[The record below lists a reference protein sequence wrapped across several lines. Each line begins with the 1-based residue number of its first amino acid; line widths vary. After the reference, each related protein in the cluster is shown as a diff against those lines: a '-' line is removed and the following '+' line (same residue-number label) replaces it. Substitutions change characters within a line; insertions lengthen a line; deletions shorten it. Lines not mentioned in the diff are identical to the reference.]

1 MMKKKYLKYIN
12 NNFSSLEG
20 KTVVIT
26 GGTGG
31 IGFHIS
37 KYLVYLG
44 AKVILAAR
52 NKVKTEKVI
61 SDINSIFP
69 NAKIEYKHLDLTDT
83 LSVNE
88 FINYLETIKIDYL
101 FLNSGIYNQEC
112 KLINGI
118 DIHYMVN
125 FYVPYKIV
133 DKLKYKFI
141 ENKTKVVVTS
151 SISYMFSKIEL
162 TDILAT
168 KCKNKTKLY
177 GKTKRLLTQ
186 MLYLLKEENEELDIV
201 FTHPGVTASTLF
213 EGLHT
218 NLFWKIAIPIM
229 RHIFMSNDKASL
241 PILSGINLSHD
252 NRHWIGPKGL
262 FQVWGYPG
270 VKRVKKDLFNINEI
284 KLIKEKI
291 DEIEV
296 K

>member
-1 MMKKKYLKYIN
+1 MKKKYLKYIE
-12 NNFSSLEG
+12 NNFYSLEG

-31 IGFHIS
+31 IGFHIT
-37 KYLVYLG
+37 KYLAYLG

-52 NKVKTEKVI
+52 NKNKTENVI
-61 SDINSIFP
+61 ENITSIVP
-69 NAKIEYKHLDLTDT
+69 NANLEFRYLDLTDMN
-83 LSVNE
+83 SVNE
-88 FINYLETIKIDYL
+88 FVNYLDGIKIDYL

-133 DKLKYKFI
+133 ENLKEKFI
-141 ENKTKVVVTS
+141 NNKTKIVVTS
-151 SISYMFSKIEL
+151 SISYMFSKIDL
-162 TDILAT
+162 NDILAN

-186 MLYLLKEENEELDIV
+186 MLYLMKEENEGLDIV

-241 PILSGINLSHD
+241 PILSGINKSHD
-252 NRHWIGPKGL
+252 HRHWVGPRGL

-270 VKRVKKDLFNINEI
+270 IKRVKKDLFNINEI

-296 K
+296 